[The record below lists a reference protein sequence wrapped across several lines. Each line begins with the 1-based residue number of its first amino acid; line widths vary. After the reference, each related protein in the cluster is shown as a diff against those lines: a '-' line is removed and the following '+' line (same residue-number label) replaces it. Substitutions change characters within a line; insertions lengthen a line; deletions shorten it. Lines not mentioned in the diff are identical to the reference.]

1 MSDTLTKEFQV
12 CRYYALLTQ
21 EFGHSQNDIGS
32 RNTSWTS
39 PGEFDAYD
47 VWQTHHRGTAQH
59 HIFGFQ
65 TTHTNGDNTQGIN
78 MGRMRIS
85 PNTGIREGHSIM
97 DLDYRGHLLQIN
109 LVHDAIPRRDHVDV
123 EKGVLAPI
131 DKMKTFFVATF
142 FNGAVFVN
150 SLWIKSAMFHCKGM
164 VHNQLRRHHRVD
176 PSRIPTSI
184 GDSIT

>member
-1 MSDTLTKEFQV
+1 
-12 CRYYALLTQ
+12 
-21 EFGHSQNDIGS
+21 
-32 RNTSWTS
+32 
-39 PGEFDAYD
+39 
-47 VWQTHHRGTAQH
+47 
-59 HIFGFQ
+59 
-65 TTHTNGDNTQGIN
+65 

-85 PNTGIREGHSIM
+85 PHTGIREGQAIM
-97 DLDYRGHLLQIN
+97 GLDYRGHLLQIN

-142 FNGAVFVN
+142 FNGAVFIK
-150 SLWIKSAMFHCKGM
+150 SLWIKSAMFHLKGM

-184 GDSIT
+184 GDSFT